1 MSRHTDFYRACP
13 FVHHFVDAH
22 LENLIGVQRT
32 VAKHNAMVEV
42 IRRTVPE
49 INISLNCPHNAVPLL
64 LM

>member
-1 MSRHTDFYRACP
+1 MSRHTNLYRACP

-32 VAKHNAMVEV
+32 IAKHNAMVEV

-49 INISLNCPHNAVPLL
+49 NKI
-64 LM
+64 